1 MIRDIVDLMLWLFL
15 GLKSKF
21 FKSILAIRMIFRD
34 EISFYPATVLKFER
48 EFSNYTGTKHAAT
61 FSNGTTAIEAA
72 LYALKLSEN
81 DEVISP
87 SYTIPSTFSP
97 IKNTGS
103 KIVFADVNIKSL
115 NIDSKDIL
123 KKITDN
129 TKAIIVV
136 HIFGNPCDMNEIM
149 NIAKKYNLS
158 VIEDC
163 SHAHGSKIGSKM
175 VGSFGDI
182 GVFSLQGSKAVA
194 AGEGGVIVTDNEIL
208 LDRMLEYGHQG
219 RRICGTLSEPIE
231 IENHL
236 VHGLGRK
243 SRAHPIGVGMALV
256 DLRFLELKNNL
267 LYRNWKFIN
276 DVVNKYEWIEI
287 QYRYK
292 TSRIN
297 GFFGGCALILDN
309 VFKGSRDEVIS
320 LMNKNNISSYKVYQ
334 HKHYKN
340 PVYKSVSPKGKTL
353 IDDFLTDD
361 SLSREFKNYNLEGTK
376 FATERVIMIPLIQF
390 FLPGKKNKFIKLM
403 VEINQIQNS

>member
-1 MIRDIVDLMLWLFL
+1 MRDVFDLMLWLFIK
-15 GLKSKF
+15 LKAKLY
-21 FKSILAIRMIFRD
+21 KSIVVSRMIFKE
-34 EISFYPATVLKFER
+34 EISFYPNTVLKFER
-48 EFSNYTGTKHAAT
+48 EFSKYIGTKHAAT

-87 SYTIPSTFSP
+87 LYTIPSTFSP

-149 NIAKKYNLS
+149 SIAEKYNLS

-219 RRICGTLSEPIE
+219 RRICGTLSEPIK

-236 VHGLGRK
+236 AHGLGRK

-276 DVVNKYEWIEI
+276 DVVNKYEWIEV

-292 TSRIN
+292 ASKIN
-297 GFFGGCALILDN
+297 GFFGGSALILN
-309 VFKGSRDEVIS
+309 NIFKSSRDEVIH
-320 LMNKNNISSYKVYQ
+320 LMNKNNISSYAVYQ
-334 HKHYKN
+334 HNNDKN
-340 PVYKSVSPKGKTL
+340 PVYKSVSPKGRML
-353 IDDFLTDD
+353 NDG
-361 SLSREFKNYNLEGTK
+361 SLSKEFKSSSLEGTK
-376 FATERVIMIPLIQF
+376 VATERVIMIPLIQF
-390 FLPGKKNKFIKLM
+390 FLPSKKNKFIKVM
-403 VEINQIQNS
+403 VEINQIQNSYENY

>member
-1 MIRDIVDLMLWLFL
+1 MFREFTDLLLWLFIRF
-15 GLKSKF
+15 KSKF
-21 FKSILAIRMIFRD
+21 YKSILAIRMIFKD
-34 EISFYPATVLKFER
+34 EISFYPPTVLKFER
-48 EFSNYTGTKHAAT
+48 EFSNLIGTKHAAT

-72 LYALKLSEN
+72 IYALNLSEN

-103 KIVFADVNIKSL
+103 KIVFADVNRKSL

-136 HIFGNPCDMNEIM
+136 HTFGNPCDMIEVM

-175 VGSFGDI
+175 VGSFGHI

-194 AGEGGVIVTDNEIL
+194 AGEGGVIVTDNEIF

-231 IENHL
+231 RENNL
-236 VHGLGRK
+236 VNGLGRK

-256 DLRFLELKNNL
+256 DLRLLGLKNNL
-267 LYRNWKFIN
+267 LYNNWNFIN
-276 DVVNKYEWIEI
+276 ETINKYDWIEI
-287 QYRYK
+287 QFRYK

-297 GFFGGCALILDN
+297 GFFGGCALILN
-309 VFKGSRDEVIS
+309 KTFKGSRNEVIS

-334 HKHYKN
+334 NEHDKN
-340 PVYKSVSPKGKTL
+340 SAYKSSIPSEKT
-353 IDDFLTDD
+353 LTDD
-361 SLSREFKNYNLEGTK
+361 FINDESLSKVFKNSNLEGTK

-390 FLPGKKNKFIKLM
+390 FLPGKKNKFIKLII
-403 VEINQIQNS
+403 EINQTQNS